1 MPSFVIAEK
10 CDGCKGQDKTAC
22 QYICPNDLLVLDP
35 KTNKAYNQEPDA
47 CWECYNCVK
56 ICAQQA
62 VEVRGYA
69 DFVPMGAKLIPL
81 RSTDSIMWTVTFRDG
96 RIKRFK
102 FPIRTTPEGSIKPY
116 EGLEE
121 PSSEDIKTQNLCT
134 DLKGELPKPK
144 VKVET

>member
-1 MPSFVIAEK
+1 
-10 CDGCKGQDKTAC
+10 
-22 QYICPNDLLVLDP
+22 
-35 KTNKAYNQEPDA
+35 
-47 CWECYNCVK
+47 
-56 ICAQQA
+56 
-62 VEVRGYA
+62 
-69 DFVPMGAKLIPL
+69 MGAKLIPL

-134 DLKGELPKPK
+134 DLKRELPKPK